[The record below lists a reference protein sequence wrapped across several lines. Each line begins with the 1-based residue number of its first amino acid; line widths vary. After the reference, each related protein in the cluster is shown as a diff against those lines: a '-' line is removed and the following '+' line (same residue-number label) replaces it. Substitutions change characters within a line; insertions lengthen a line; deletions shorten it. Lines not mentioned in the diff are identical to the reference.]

1 MDDER
6 VGRSPSEMISQN
18 EIAILWPWEIKTRLN
33 GPAVMFDVVA
43 ASFNII
49 DLLGRDEPPEH
60 LYLTTKAGVLS
71 ALAHFPQ
78 AVLLGEIDDPVL
90 FQKLSDKFVSSNSPE
105 EIKKVGVAGKD
116 VILITNNGSHTV
128 DELIDHGASPV
139 YVGHFVNIRA
149 LVSHLKN
156 FHAHEQIT
164 LVPSGGREKIFE
176 KNPNL
181 GEDLIAAGACRDLL
195 IGGER
200 NLSEDVLLA
209 RQSVVR
215 DYAGHMPKPKTLDLV
230 FQLQDYSVVPQCTKV
245 GEGIIR
251 VVVALKHA

>member
-1 MDDER
+1 
-6 VGRSPSEMISQN
+6 MISQN

-43 ASFNII
+43 ASYNII
-49 DLLGRDEPPEH
+49 DLLGREEPPEH
-60 LYLTTKAGVLS
+60 LYLTTKDGVLS
-71 ALAHFPQ
+71 ALAQFPL
-78 AVLLGEIDDPVL
+78 AKLLGEIDDPIL
-90 FQKLSDKFVSSNSPE
+90 YQRLKDKFVSSNSPE
-105 EIKKVGVAGKD
+105 EIKKTSVAGND
-116 VILITNNGSHTV
+116 AILITNNGTHTLV
-128 DELIDHGASPV
+128 ELIGHGASPV

-156 FHAHEQIT
+156 FHEHEQIT

-181 GEDLIAAGACRDLL
+181 GEDLVAAEACRDLL
-195 IGGER
+195 SGSER
-200 NLSEDVLLA
+200 SLSDDVMLA
-209 RQSVVR
+209 RESIAR
-215 DYAGHMPKPKTLDLV
+215 DYEGYLPKPKTLDLV

-251 VVVALKHA
+251 VTDSLKPE